1 MSAALD
7 DPCRPQREAD
17 APAGSAA
24 APSVDAQRAWH
35 ASLTLGFEHE
45 QGRTRLAR
53 RAHRGPLV
61 VQKPLYPEDDDALCQ
76 CVIVHPPAGIVGG
89 DRLDL
94 TVTLDSESLVQL
106 TTPGATKWYRSV
118 VGAAIQNLNVRVG
131 DRAALEWLPQG
142 AIVYDGAVAR
152 NVINVELA
160 PTATFIGIDIVAL
173 GRRASDEPFRCGEW
187 RQRIDVT
194 REGAPIWSERAILRG
209 ADASLSSP
217 VGLNGATVFGTFI
230 AVGPGLDAVSIPAL
244 RDGLNYLAGVAV
256 TRLPDA
262 IVARYLGDSIEE
274 GHRMFSALWSGARPA
289 LIRRAAVP
297 PRIWRT

>member
-1 MSAALD
+1 LSTRLD
-7 DPCRPQREAD
+7 DERRSQGESNGPL
-17 APAGSAA
+17 GSVATA
-24 APSVDAQRAWH
+24 SGDVQRAWH

-61 VQKPLYPEDDDALCQ
+61 VQKPLYPEDAALCQ

-94 TVTLDSESLVQL
+94 AVTLGNGSLVQL

-118 VGAAIQNLNVRVG
+118 AGAATQRLHMRLG

-152 NVINVELA
+152 SAVTLDVA
-160 PTATFIGIDIVAL
+160 STSTFIGIDIVAL

-194 REGAPIWSERAILRG
+194 REGAPIWSERAIVGGGEAL
-209 ADASLSSP
+209 LSSP
-217 VGLNGATVFGTFI
+217 VGLNGATVFGTFM
-230 AVGPGLDAVSIPAL
+230 AVGPRLDRISMTAL
-244 RDGLNYLAGVAV
+244 RDVVHAIADAGV

-262 IVARYLGDSIEE
+262 IVARYLGDSLEE
-274 GHRMFSALWSGARPA
+274 GQRIFATLWSVVRPVLVGRVA
-289 LIRRAAVP
+289 IP